1 MRKLSFL
8 AVAIA
13 AVLFAACGGKKAAQ
27 TTEEQAA
34 EKSFEQEQLEAS
46 IKQNFDS
53 LAAEVAKLKQ
63 LPITEKN
70 GKIVLTEEERQVKPD
85 YLLNPAVAESATG
98 LSDKYRVL
106 SALQV
111 DCEIAKLYDM
121 STQDYDSQI
130 AKLLVDIND
139 PSFEVMNESSN
150 IVEGSQVLYD
160 AMNQN
165 GRINYY
171 WQIVASALVEQLYII
186 SHDTDKFLTA
196 FDDETASNV
205 SIRIIIIQEA
215 IKRLAEYDPELELV
229 AKVLQPLDVINATTV
244 AELKEEIAEAAT
256 PIEVAR
262 TALVME

>member
-27 TTEEQAA
+27 TAEEQAA

-98 LSDKYRVL
+98 G
-106 SALQV
+106 
-111 DCEIAKLYDM
+111 
-121 STQDYDSQI
+121 DY
-130 AKLLVDIND
+130 A
-139 PSFEVMNESSN
+139 
-150 IVEGSQVLYD
+150 G
-160 AMNQN
+160 
-165 GRINYY
+165 GRYPC
-171 WQIVASALVEQLYII
+171 
-186 SHDTDKFLTA
+186 
-196 FDDETASNV
+196 DD
-205 SIRIIIIQEA
+205 
-215 IKRLAEYDPELELV
+215 Y
-229 AKVLQPLDVINATTV
+229 QPLAFPGEVSAPRV
-244 AELKEEIAEAAT
+244 YLAGIA
-256 PIEVAR
+256 IE
-262 TALVME
+262 